1 MKVNKRIGK
10 LKQWTGEKL
19 GGQQKTELSED
30 FQSLE
35 QDVELRKLGV
45 EKMYSVSKEYSKHLT
60 KKSEAEGTDTGR
72 VIPIEGLGLVLSNHG
87 DEFGSDSSFGEALV
101 SFGKAHQQMA
111 TATSNYTENLNSTWL
126 TSLEKSI
133 AQMSEYTNQR
143 KKLDSRRLTYD
154 AMLAKVQKSKKEK
167 RDLED
172 DLRLAK
178 NRYEETSEEVQER
191 AIAIQDSEADQML
204 ALTKLL
210 EIQSIWIDDQK
221 RILDD
226 LKRNWVDPSAFKSA
240 GSGRKKTAHTFGAEP
255 APTVSKTLIKSKGA
269 SSVNRRS
276 RSHYSD
282 DERDE
287 EESREEEE
295 AEEEESYEEREPDIS
310 LSSSTRRQPRPAV
323 TAPAKPR
330 QTPSRRASLI
340 KEKSNTTP
348 NSTGN
353 TPTRYGGVRIPGM
366 PPVPGTASIQSDE
379 SNSPTLDNRHRSN
392 GSIPPKRQS
401 SNSNL
406 RRPPSTVGN
415 TGKWMKAK
423 WAYNATESD
432 ELEFEIGDRVRV
444 TNEINGEWF
453 VGKNEAT
460 GKTGMF
466 PSAYCV
472 PEDTPSEHPRYLTPD
487 VHDTFADPDEH
498 YPDDQADQQTEEEE
512 EEDESENAI
521 LRPHRPAGNLR
532 PPISANGALRTG
544 SYNGRPS
551 SSTSTIGKRAPPPP
565 PSRRSTTTSTSSKP
579 PPPPHPPSSFSQP
592 EQDNQPEA
600 FGSVSELKKRLGMFK

>member
-19 GGQQKTELSED
+19 GGQQKTELN

-133 AQMSEYTNQR
+133 AQ
-143 KKLDSRRLTYD
+143 L
-154 AMLAKVQKSKKEK
+154 QKSKKEK

-269 SSVNRRS
+269 SSKS
-276 RSHYSD
+276 
-282 DERDE
+282 
-287 EESREEEE
+287 
-295 AEEEESYEEREPDIS
+295 I
-310 LSSSTRRQPRPAV
+310 
-323 TAPAKPR
+323 
-330 QTPSRRASLI
+330 LI

-379 SNSPTLDNRHRSN
+379 SNSPTLDNRHRPN

-406 RRPPSTVGN
+406 RRPPSTVGS

-453 VGKNEAT
+453 V
-460 GKTGMF
+460 
-466 PSAYCV
+466 
-472 PEDTPSEHPRYLTPD
+472 DTPSEHPRYLTPD

-579 PPPPHPPSSFSQP
+579 PPPPILLLLLVNLNRIINPKLL
-592 EQDNQPEA
+592 
-600 FGSVSELKKRLGMFK
+600 VRIKKDS